1 MSTFSITLDIPRVYF
16 WYSIIFLGVC
26 TYGFDGKK
34 IKELR
39 NKYKYTQTELAA
51 IVGVTKSTI
60 AAYENDSRQPSY
72 EVLIKLSTVFNV
84 STDSLL
90 LPRTENILDVT
101 GLSSEQL
108 SILNNLISYFKK
120 LSINQL

>member
-1 MSTFSITLDIPRVYF
+1 MVLM
-16 WYSIIFLGVC
+16 
-26 TYGFDGKK
+26 GKK

-90 LPRTENILDVT
+90 LSRTENILDVT

-108 SILNNLISYFKK
+108 SILNDVISYFKK

>member
-1 MSTFSITLDIPRVYF
+1 MVLM
-16 WYSIIFLGVC
+16 
-26 TYGFDGKK
+26 GKK

-90 LPRTENILDVT
+90 LSRTENILDVT

-108 SILNNLISYFKK
+108 SILNDLISYFKK

>member
-1 MSTFSITLDIPRVYF
+1 MVLM
-16 WYSIIFLGVC
+16 
-26 TYGFDGKK
+26 KK

-60 AAYENDSRQPSY
+60 AAYGNDSRQPSY
-72 EVLIKLSTVFNV
+72 KVLIKLSTVFNV

-90 LPRTENILDVT
+90 LPRTENALDVT

-108 SILNNLISYFKK
+108 SILNDLISYFKK